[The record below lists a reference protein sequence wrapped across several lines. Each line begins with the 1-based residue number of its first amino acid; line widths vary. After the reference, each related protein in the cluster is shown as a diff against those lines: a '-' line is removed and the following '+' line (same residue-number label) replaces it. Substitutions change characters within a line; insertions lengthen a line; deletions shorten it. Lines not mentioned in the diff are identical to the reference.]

1 MPIASPSPVLRPFFA
16 PAAILAV
23 TLACVPA
30 RPPLPASL
38 AGLPWLGPYV
48 AFVAAGTNSTNGCAD
63 RQLTSA
69 FIGRTLVKPESA
81 HRGCG
86 VNLGLVYAVSPRET
100 LNKSSVALSK

>member
-23 TLACVPA
+23 TLACVLA

-48 AFVAAGTNSTNGCAD
+48 AFVAAGTSNWSIFGRRQQLMLPACA
-63 RQLTSA
+63 
-69 FIGRTLVKPESA
+69 G
-81 HRGCG
+81 
-86 VNLGLVYAVSPRET
+86 
-100 LNKSSVALSK
+100 